1 MSVLEIVGGVLL
13 LIAAVVLIA
22 IVLAQHGKTSA
33 LGGAIT
39 GGASESF
46 LGKKGTST
54 ADATMTKLTR
64 IAAIVFVALVV
75 AVEVVM
81 TFAAK

>member
-1 MSVLEIVGGVLL
+1 MSVMEIVGGILL
-13 LIAAVVLIA
+13 LVAAIILIV
-22 IVLAQHGKTSA
+22 IVLMQHGKTSA

-54 ADATMTKLTR
+54 ADALLTKLTR
-64 IAAIVFVALVV
+64 IAAIVFVVLVV
-75 AVEVVM
+75 AVEVAM
-81 TFAAK
+81 AFAKH

>member
-1 MSVLEIVGGVLL
+1 MSVMEIVGGVLL
-13 LIAAVVLIA
+13 LIAAIILIV
-22 IVLAQHGKTSA
+22 IVLMQHGKTSA

-54 ADATMTKLTR
+54 ADALLTRLTR
-64 IAAIVFVALVV
+64 IAAIVFVVLVV
-75 AVEVVM
+75 AVEVAM
-81 TFAAK
+81 AFAKH